1 MSRLPFE
8 GEKYSVIQGDIS
20 TVHHLMMLG
29 NTGATRE
36 DFKVATGNLNQ
47 QEKHLLNVPEDK
59 HI

>member
-1 MSRLPFE
+1 
-8 GEKYSVIQGDIS
+8 
-20 TVHHLMMLG
+20 MMLG